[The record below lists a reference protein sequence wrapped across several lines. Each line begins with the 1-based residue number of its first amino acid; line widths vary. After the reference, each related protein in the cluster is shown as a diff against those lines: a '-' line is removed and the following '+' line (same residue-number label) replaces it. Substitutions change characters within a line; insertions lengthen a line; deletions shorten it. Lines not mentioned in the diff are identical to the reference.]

1 MDFFFFFGND
11 IFFKKFNIEF
21 NEIIW
26 IFKKNLKN
34 IPKIFPKNQSQKQ
47 S

>member
-1 MDFFFFFGND
+1 MDLIFFGND

-26 IFKKNLKN
+26 IKNIYLKN
-34 IPKIFPKNQSQKQ
+34 IPNIFPKNQSQKQ